1 MEIWVSEIDTA
12 ATTTTA
18 AAPFRS
24 RMSADM
30 SSSTTTT
37 KACCSNPHVT
47 IFVKHGKKWM
57 IAWFFVFFHI
67 VLTFG
72 TYVPTWTSEWG
83 HNETSAPHEIA
94 VLLAQPFDIICNTR
108 GSHNTPECSAQGYYD
123 RLLFGQNHLG
133 TWMSHRLPEVCCVVF
148 VLI

>member
-1 MEIWVSEIDTA
+1 MSEIDTA
-12 ATTTTA
+12 AA
-18 AAPFRS
+18 A
-24 RMSADM
+24 
-30 SSSTTTT
+30 TTTT
-37 KACCSNPHVT
+37 KACCLSPHVT

-57 IAWFFVFFHI
+57 IAWFFVLLHI

-72 TYVPTWTSEWG
+72 TYVPTWTSKWG

-94 VLLAQPFDIICNTR
+94 VLLAQPFEIICNKR

-133 TWMSHRLPEVCCVVF
+133 TWMSHRLPEVCF
-148 VLI
+148 